1 MNTKNR
7 KNMELKKMLKKDLL
21 AKAEELQKKVDRN
34 IYGPVIDGNTITVKI
49 FDDGATRNIDNIT
62 KALLNL
68 TELYKATNVNVG
80 TLLRVDNVD
89 GAVIKNSYFET
100 KKEL

>member
-1 MNTKNR
+1 
-7 KNMELKKMLKKDLL
+7 MELKKMLKKDLL
-21 AKAEELQKKVDRN
+21 EKAEELQKKVDRN

-80 TLLRVDNVD
+80 TLLYVNSD
-89 GAVIKNSYFET
+89 GAYVLNNYAEG